1 MSEYYSNRY
10 QPTPIVTQQNYPY
23 NQPPIIIQ
31 QENTEVQHGCHCLLC
46 LLTGGLWAPFWIVA
60 CCGCCKSLFITNHIV
75 R

>member
-46 LLTGGLWAPFWIVA
+46 LLTSGLWAPFWIAA
-60 CCGCCKSLFITNHIV
+60 CCGCCC
-75 R
+75 RRPC